1 MSEDKAR
8 GETKR
13 HETLIETQTPDHT
26 ATTVPRK
33 RGDHHSPMKHSR

>member
-13 HETLIETQTPDHT
+13 HETLIETQAPDHT

-33 RGDHHSPMKHSR
+33 KGRPPQPDEA